1 MPYAMKISHQDFHVS
16 KAFISAQAQP
26 GLSRDRAA
34 ALGSSRCLGATPPL
48 AWPGRG
54 VSAIGLRG
62 WGSSTGLAEAWGGLR
77 VLRAAFSQ
85 VHRGPSSWQGNILLA
100 AESEFEQAQWLEM
113 LQESGK
119 V

>member
-1 MPYAMKISHQDFHVS
+1 MPLGCGGGSRAG
-16 KAFISAQAQP
+16 P
-26 GLSRDRAA
+26 G
-34 ALGSSRCLGATPPL
+34 
-48 AWPGRG
+48 
-54 VSAIGLRG
+54 
-62 WGSSTGLAEAWGGLR
+62 EAWGRLL